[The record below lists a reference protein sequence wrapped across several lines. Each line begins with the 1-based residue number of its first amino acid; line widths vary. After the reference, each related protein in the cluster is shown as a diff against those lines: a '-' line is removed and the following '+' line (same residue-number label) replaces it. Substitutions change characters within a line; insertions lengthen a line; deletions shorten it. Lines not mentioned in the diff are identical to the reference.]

1 MIQWETAFQAEAFM
15 AFLTV
20 GLASGLLCDLA
31 APAFRSH
38 SAAVHIAADFLL
50 CSATAILCF
59 FALAMTGREALRLYM
74 ALDLAMGA
82 ALYRL
87 GVHRLFIFIT
97 NLWKKNRKSPGS
109 GE

>member
-1 MIQWETAFQAEAFM
+1 M

-31 APAFRSH
+31 APAFRSR

-74 ALDLAMGA
+74 ALALAMGA